1 MSAPAPTAPPPPG
14 PETAPS
20 RWRPRVSLHGIVG
33 PLMAALATIAVATA
47 LTGVVQGWSWF
58 GDIVT
63 AALLIAGTGIV
74 LRILRLHPFLVG
86 AAQLGALL
94 LLVTGSFTTG
104 GVLGLFPGP
113 QAFGELHQVLTAGFA
128 DIRTGL
134 PPVEASAGI
143 RCLIMIT
150 VGLVA
155 LVVDLLAVTAAAPA
169 ATGLLLLCV
178 YAVPSALTPELLPWW
193 TFVLGV
199 VAYAALLAV
208 DGSHRHRVWR
218 TRAPARGSGAGVGS
232 MAAPSGLVA
241 TAVAAGLLAGAT
253 LTFVGTEGSLP
264 GSEPDRQSAP
274 GGLGVEPFT
283 SLRGMLGDR
292 TPTRMFEVDG
302 LGDNAPLMRAFTLS
316 RYIPGQGWGLPD
328 GRRMPA
334 GRPADGPLPTVPGDT
349 VSGEA
354 RTVRV
359 TPVNWFDVWLPT
371 YGKIRNL
378 DPPPGDWYYD
388 PGSGSVYSED
398 RRRPRSY
405 TMTTSLSEPT
415 REQLRAAGTV
425 SGPDPRYREVA
436 RIDPRVRA
444 LAQDLTSDAPT
455 TFGKAQAVWRYFT
468 DPSNGFVYD
477 TETAPASDPDAL
489 ADFVLRGK
497 RGFCEQYASA
507 MAVMLRSLDVPSRVA
522 VGFTRGTTDGQG
534 TRVLTSEDA
543 HAWVEVYFGDELGW
557 VTFDPTPLTNGRGYT
572 PDYLDTEDNPAPDDP
587 DESSQVPD
595 SSTPASEPSRPADAP
610 EQQARG
616 EGAGPPPQWPGWL
629 AGILLVLTTG
639 GVAVLGR
646 RVATTRAA
654 PVAVV
659 SAVVAAWGVTLVLA
673 AWLVHWAVALG
684 VFVVVAGLLGPA
696 CAREL
701 IRRRRLAEVSRV
713 TAASPDAAWREVRA
727 ECTDRG
733 LDLPSTATLR
743 QAAETIGDRLELD
756 DTGRRELQTIVSAVE
771 RAWYSPAAGAG
782 EEGHGSAQPEDSP
795 RPKLDH
801 ALAGLRES
809 LARCAPLSWRRRV
822 LPRSLLHRRDR

>member
-1 MSAPAPTAPPPPG
+1 MSAPAPTAPPPGPG
-14 PETAPS
+14 SAPP
-20 RWRPRVSLHGIVG
+20 RWRPLISLHGIVG
-33 PLMAALATIAVATA
+33 PLMAALATIAVSTA

-63 AALLIAGTGIV
+63 AALLIAGTGIG
-74 LRILRLHPFLVG
+74 LRAVRLHPFLVG

-113 QAFGELHQVLTAGFA
+113 QAFGELHHVLTTGFA

-178 YAVPSALTPELLPWW
+178 YAVPSALTSELLPWW

-218 TRAPARGSGAGVGS
+218 TRAPARGSESGVGS

-253 LTFVGTEGSLP
+253 LTAVGTEGSLP
-264 GSEPDRQSAP
+264 GSDPDQQSAP

-292 TPTRMFEVDG
+292 SPTRMFEVDG

-334 GRPADGPLPTVPGDT
+334 GRPADGPLPSVPGDT
-349 VSGEA
+349 VAGEA

-371 YGKIRNL
+371 YGKIRSL

-388 PGSGSVYSED
+388 PGSGAVYSED

-415 REQLRAAGTV
+415 QEQLRAAGTV
-425 SGPDPRYREVA
+425 AGPEPRYREVA
-436 RIDPRVRA
+436 RVDPRVRS
-444 LAQDLTSDAPT
+444 LARDLTDDAPT
-455 TFGKAQAVWRYFT
+455 TFGKARALWRYFT

-522 VGFTRGTTDGQG
+522 VGFTRGTPDGQG

-543 HAWVEVYFGDELGW
+543 HAWVEVYFGDDLGW

-572 PDYLDTEDNPAPDDP
+572 PDYLDTDENPAPGDP
-587 DESSQVPD
+587 AESSQAPD
-595 SSTPASEPSRPADAP
+595 SSAPASPEPSQPADAP
-610 EQQARG
+610 QQQAQSG
-616 EGAGPPPQWPGWL
+616 DGTGPPAQWPGWL
-629 AGILLVLTTG
+629 AGGLLALTTG
-639 GVAVLGR
+639 GLVVLAR
-646 RVATTRAA
+646 RLTTARAT

-659 SAVVAAWGVTLVLA
+659 SAVVAAWAVTLVLA

-684 VFVVVAGLLGPA
+684 VFVVVACLLGPA

-701 IRRRRLAEVSRV
+701 ARGRRLAEVSRV
-713 TAASPDAAWREVRA
+713 TEASPDAAWREVRA
-727 ECTDRG
+727 ECADRG
-733 LDLPSTATLR
+733 LDLPPAATLR
-743 QAAETIGDRLELD
+743 QAAETIGDRLDLD
-756 DTGRRELQTIVSAVE
+756 DAGRRELQTIVTAVE
-771 RAWYSPAAGAG
+771 RAWYSPAGTATPDHRTGAPHAELG
-782 EEGHGSAQPEDSP
+782 
-795 RPKLDH
+795 H

-809 LARCAPLSWRRRV
+809 LARCAPLSWRRRA
-822 LPRSLLHRRDR
+822 LPRSLLRRHDR